1 MPVSD
6 NGAEIDV
13 VIVTE
18 ESADVCESAEF
29 GGGDAVIAAEVVV
42 LNEDVSPTRF

>member
-18 ESADVCESAEF
+18 GTTDVCESAEF
-29 GGGDAVIAAEVVV
+29 GGGDSVTAAEVVV
-42 LNEDVSPTRF
+42 LNEDVLPPRY